1 MATALI
7 LILQR
12 AAYSLGTLALVSVII
27 FAAVEVLPGDIPSRI
42 LGREAPLA
50 SREQLRKELKLD
62 RPAVERYAS
71 WAVGVLQGNLGLSL
85 TTRKPVTDMVLP
97 RLGHT
102 LALAGLALVFYLP
115 LSIAPAVVQAFYQ
128 NSIADRAIS
137 TLTVLVLSTPEFL
150 LATLLLF
157 GFAVV
162 LPIFPPLSQVT
173 AATDGADFVY
183 MITLPA
189 ISLAILLSVY
199 GTRLL
204 RESLIELLESDYIR
218 MAELKGLTRRRI
230 VLRHALP
237 NALIPW
243 LNATAI
249 NFAFMIG
256 GVVVV
261 ERVFVFPGFGSLLV
275 DALQLRDIPV
285 IEASVLVAAAIFI
298 FVNLLADIGAI
309 LLNPKLRS

>member
-1 MATALI
+1 MNSAVS

-12 AAYSLGTLALVSVII
+12 LVYSLGTLALVSVVI

-42 LGREAPLA
+42 LGREAPLEA
-50 SREQLRKELKLD
+50 REKLRVELGLD
-62 RPAVERYAS
+62 RPAVERYAI
-71 WAVGVLQGNLGLSL
+71 WAGNALQGDFGVSL
-85 TTRKPVTDMVLP
+85 TLRKPVSEVVFP
-97 RLGHT
+97 RLGNT
-102 LALAGLALVFYLP
+102 LVLAGLALVFYIP
-115 LSIAPAVVQAFYQ
+115 LSIAPALVQAFRP
-128 NSIADRAIS
+128 NGVADRTIS

-162 LPIFPPLSQVT
+162 YPIFPPLAQVS
-173 AATDGADFVY
+173 AAAGPLGFLY

-189 ISLAILLSVY
+189 LTLAILLAAY

-204 RESLIELLESDYIR
+204 RESLVELLDSDFIR
-218 MAELKGLTRRRI
+218 MAELKGMTRRRI

-249 NFAFMIG
+249 NIAFMIG

-261 ERVFVFPGFGSLLV
+261 ERVFLFPGFGSLLV
-275 DALQLRDIPV
+275 DALQLRDLPLV
-285 IEASVLVAAAIFI
+285 EASVLLAAALFI
-298 FVNLLADIGAI
+298 LVNLAADIGAI
-309 LLNPKLRS
+309 LLNPRLRN